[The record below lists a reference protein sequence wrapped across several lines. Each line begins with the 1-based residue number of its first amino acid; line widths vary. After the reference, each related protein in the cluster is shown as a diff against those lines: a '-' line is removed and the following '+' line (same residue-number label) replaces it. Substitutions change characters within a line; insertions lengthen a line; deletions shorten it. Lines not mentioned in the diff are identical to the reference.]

1 MEVTHSWEIHC
12 DVKNLTENVGIY
24 SKVRTSMSIE
34 KIVGKLLKFTQKKR
48 RIFDGM
54 IKITSENNQTL

>member
-1 MEVTHSWEIHC
+1 
-12 DVKNLTENVGIY
+12 
-24 SKVRTSMSIE
+24 MSIE
-34 KIVGKLLKFTQKKR
+34 KIVGKLLKFTQKKP

>member
-1 MEVTHSWEIHC
+1 
-12 DVKNLTENVGIY
+12 
-24 SKVRTSMSIE
+24 MSIE
-34 KIVGKLLKFTQKKR
+34 KIVGKLLKCTQKKR